1 MQNVLFYFKKYGKS
15 VLFFSLLLV
24 SLMFQIYIIFFSNQK
39 ELNKFSDNLVYA
51 DLDNSETDEPYK
63 GEKEILSKKVF
74 VDIKGAVKKPGVY
87 EMDNNA
93 IINDV
98 IKLAGGYTTN
108 AYQNGINLSKRIKD
122 EMVIYIYNKTEMA
135 KHLENNDNNS
145 IIKSDCKTPDYNI
158 CECVND
164 KYSIIE
170 VGSNNK
176 NDGDKTEINELVNI
190 NTADVSKLGT
200 LNGIGESKAQAIIK
214 YREDNGKFTKIE
226 DIMNVSG
233 IGEKAFEKIK
243 DFITV

>member
-1 MQNVLFYFKKYGKS
+1 
-15 VLFFSLLLV
+15 
-24 SLMFQIYIIFFSNQK
+24 
-39 ELNKFSDNLVYA
+39 
-51 DLDNSETDEPYK
+51 
-63 GEKEILSKKVF
+63 
-74 VDIKGAVKKPGVY
+74 
-87 EMDNNA
+87 
-93 IINDV
+93 
-98 IKLAGGYTTN
+98 
-108 AYQNGINLSKRIKD
+108 
-122 EMVIYIYNKTEMA
+122 MVIYIYNKTEMA

>member
-15 VLFFSLLLV
+15 VLFFSLLLI
-24 SLMFQIYIIFFSNQK
+24 SLMLQIYIIFLSNQK
-39 ELNKFSDNLVYA
+39 EIDKFSDNLVYA
-51 DLDNSETDEPYK
+51 DLDNTETDNTNKE
-63 GEKEILSKKVF
+63 EKEDFSKKFF

-87 EMDNNA
+87 EMDSNA

-108 AYQNGINLSKRIKD
+108 AYQNGINLSKKIKD
-122 EMVIYIYNKTEMA
+122 EMVIYIYNKSEMA
-135 KHLENNDNNS
+135 KYLENNDNTV
-145 IIKSDCKTPDYNI
+145 IKNECNTPDYNI
-158 CECVND
+158 CECIND

-176 NDGDKTEINELVNI
+176 NDSDNTEVKEVVNI
-190 NTADVSKLGT
+190 NTADVSKLST

-214 YREDNGKFTKIE
+214 YREDNGKYTKIE